1 MIVVLDTSVLIA
13 FFDGEDAHHTD
24 SHRLLAGVAGE
35 DLVAS
40 SMTLAE
46 LLVGPARQSRD
57 AVASTLDA
65 LTRLAIREVQFP
77 EDVAVRLAGLR
88 ASTGL
93 KMPDCCVVLA
103 AETAGRIRWPLSM
116 SGLRRRPGSTVSTR
130 GGYRNDGARVAVWM
144 RRSARIGR

>member
-1 MIVVLDTSVLIA
+1 MIVVLDTSVLVA

-24 SHRLLAGVAGE
+24 AHGLLADVAGE
-35 DLVAS
+35 DLVIS

-46 LLVGPARQSRD
+46 LLVGPVRQGED
-57 AVASTLDA
+57 ALASTLDA
-65 LTRLAIREVQFP
+65 LTTLAIREAQLP

-103 AETAGRIRWPLSM
+103 AETAEADSVATFDERLARAARQHGFDTM
-116 SGLRRRPGSTVSTR
+116 GVSQ
-130 GGYRNDGARVAVWM
+130 
-144 RRSARIGR
+144 

>member
-24 SHRLLAGVAGE
+24 SHGLLAGVAGE

-103 AETAGRIRWPLSM
+103 AETAGADSVATFDERLAQAARQHGFDTRW
-116 SGLRRRPGSTVSTR
+116 VSQ
-130 GGYRNDGARVAVWM
+130 
-144 RRSARIGR
+144 

>member
-1 MIVVLDTSVLIA
+1 MIVVLDASVLIA

-24 SHRLLAGVAGE
+24 AHALLAGLAGE
-35 DLVAS
+35 DLAIS

-46 LLVGPARQSRD
+46 LLVGPARQGQD
-57 AVASTLDA
+57 ALASTLDA
-65 LTRLAIREVQFP
+65 LTRLAIREVQLP

-103 AETAGRIRWPLSM
+103 AETVRADSVATFDERLARAA
-116 SGLRRRPGSTVSTR
+116 RPHGFDTTGVSR
-130 GGYRNDGARVAVWM
+130 
-144 RRSARIGR
+144 